1 MFHVLAHVYHSH
13 FRELVLLNLHTH
25 LNCVFAH
32 LSVFNHRYQL
42 IELRETDI
50 LQDLVVALKIL
61 GDDKETAAECCNE
74 SADEYKEVISKEPT
88 MSYADQPINMF
99 HNSSL
104 TNPQTLATQVNNF

>member
-42 IELRETDI
+42 IELRETEI

-61 GDDKETAAECCNE
+61 GDDEETAIDSNE
-74 SADEYKEVISKEPT
+74 STDEYKGVISKEPT
-88 MSYADQPINMF
+88 MSYVDQPINMF
-99 HNSSL
+99 PNTSP
-104 TNPQTLATQVNNF
+104 TNMQTQVDNF